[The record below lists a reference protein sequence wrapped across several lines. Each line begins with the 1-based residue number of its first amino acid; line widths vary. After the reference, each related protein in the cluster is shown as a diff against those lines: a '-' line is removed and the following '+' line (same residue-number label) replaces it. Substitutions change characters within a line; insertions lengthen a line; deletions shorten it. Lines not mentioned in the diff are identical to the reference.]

1 MHGLVNRSIEGFLR
15 SSYGAEVWDS
25 VARNAGVEP
34 EGFLTWTPT
43 SDEVTIAVLR
53 ATAIQLRKS
62 VGECLEDIGA
72 WLTRQEEIRRLLR
85 FSGSDY
91 SEFLESLHEMPGRI
105 ALVIPDMMIP
115 GLTVTCEGE
124 GSYEIRP
131 AWRWPGFLR
140 VTAGVIRGMADDYGA
155 LALISVQGGC
165 ILVTVALNDFAAQR
179 CFSLAPDAQDT
190 ANARRF
196 P

>member
-15 SSYGAEVWDS
+15 ASYGAEVWDV
-25 VARNAGVEP
+25 VARAAGVDP

-43 SDEVTIAVLR
+43 ADEVTTAMLR
-53 ATAIQLRKS
+53 ATAMQLRKS

-91 SEFLESLHEMPGRI
+91 PEFLESLHELPGRI
-105 ALVIPDMMIP
+105 ALVIPDLAIP
-115 GLTVTCEGE
+115 ELTVICESE
-124 GSYEIRP
+124 GSYVIHP
-131 AWRWPGFLR
+131 AWHWPGFLR

-155 LALISVQGGC
+155 LALISVQAGR
-165 ILVTVALNDFAAQR
+165 ISVTVALTDFAAQR
-179 CFSLAPDAQDT
+179 RFSLAPDAQDS
-190 ANARRF
+190 ADARRR

>member
-15 SSYGAEVWDS
+15 ASYGPEIWQS
-25 VARNAGVEP
+25 VARTAGVDP
-34 EGFLTWTPT
+34 EGFLTWSPT
-43 SDEVTIAVLR
+43 DDEVTIAMLR
-53 ATAIQLRKS
+53 ATAQKLRKS

-72 WLTRQEEIRRLLR
+72 WMTRQEEIRRLLR

-91 SEFLESLHEMPGRI
+91 TEFLESLRELPARI
-105 ALVIPDMMIP
+105 ALVIPDMEIP
-115 GLTVTCEGE
+115 GLSVTGDGD
-124 GSYEIRP
+124 GSYVIRP
-131 AWRWPGFLR
+131 GSRLPGFLR

-155 LALISVQGGC
+155 LALISVQPGQ
-165 ILVTVALNDFAAQR
+165 IAVEVALNDFAMQR

-190 ANARRF
+190 ADARRF